1 MMDTSDVAV
10 RAIQEVL
17 NITNACLMG
26 SGGIRGERK
35 REKIV
40 VPVGDDVYI
49 ERRNLGVLMNVN
61 IFTHSDWYY
70 IPHIRTD
77 RQHISVRWWNV
88 FFSWYWN

>member
-17 NITNACLMG
+17 NITNALSNG
-26 SGGIRGERK
+26 EWGNQGERK

-49 ERRNLGVLMNVN
+49 ERRNLGV
-61 IFTHSDWYY
+61 
-70 IPHIRTD
+70 
-77 RQHISVRWWNV
+77 
-88 FFSWYWN
+88 